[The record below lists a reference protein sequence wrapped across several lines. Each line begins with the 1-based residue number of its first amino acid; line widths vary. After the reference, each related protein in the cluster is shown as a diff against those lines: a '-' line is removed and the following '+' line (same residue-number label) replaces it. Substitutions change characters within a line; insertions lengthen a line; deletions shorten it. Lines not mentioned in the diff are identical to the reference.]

1 MNTTYVHEGSP
12 VCLHS
17 WPRDLVG
24 WNQSS
29 WKRFRVLKRARVFKI
44 RMVALQGWVTVTP
57 SFAEAGRLQVPAL
70 RWTYKFES
78 ADSPSAETPTT
89 PYCVISCRRNCRKT
103 GAARALVKM
112 SACWSFVDTHLSSTS
127 PCSTDSVTK

>member
-1 MNTTYVHEGSP
+1 M
-12 VCLHS
+12 
-17 WPRDLVG
+17 G

-29 WKRFRVLKRARVFKI
+29 WKRFRVLKRGRVVVFEFSD
-44 RMVALQGWVTVTP
+44 AGNLQ
-57 SFAEAGRLQVPAL
+57 APAL

-78 ADSPSAETPTT
+78 ADSLSAEVPTT

-112 SACWSFVDTHLSSTS
+112 SACCSAVGTHLSSTS